1 MDPQS
6 SRPAQAGIKRDSK
19 AGTQV
24 DKPART
30 PADKP
35 AVIVQDAAWRR
46 RVPGAMKIAERAAAA
61 ATAAPMATVVL
72 TSDREVRRL
81 NARHRGRSRATN
93 VLSFPGSREI
103 VLALGVVCREARA
116 AGQAPQGHLAHL
128 VMHGALHL
136 AGHDH
141 HGAGEARRMA
151 LAETRLMR
159 RLGLTDPWRRT

>member
-6 SRPAQAGIKRDSK
+6 SRPAK
-19 AGTQV
+19 AGPLG
-24 DKPART
+24 DKPVGGKRVQ
-30 PADKP
+30 KP
-35 AVIVQDAAWRR
+35 AVIVQDPGWRR
-46 RVPGAMKIAERAAAA
+46 RVPGVVRVAARAAAIA
-61 ATAAPMATVVL
+61 DTTAPPTVVL
-72 TSDREVRRL
+72 ASDRTVRQL

-103 VLALGVVCREARA
+103 ILALGVVCREARA
-116 AGQAPQGHLAHL
+116 AGQAPAAHLAHL
-128 VMHGALHL
+128 VTHGALHL

-159 RLGLTDPWRRT
+159 RLGLADPWRRA